1 MLGNG
6 DVIFLCMQR
15 RMRRWTCVQGT
26 HDTRLGVYMQK
37 PHCHQSYMNGAKAV
51 LWQQCA
57 KHTPCEHKLLIKPG
71 MHGLHNRRC
80 IHCVLL
86 EAAMSPLAVEI
97 ANRRLFCAKY
107 LYTAAASIYLQQ
119 SSHTVWAS
127 VKAGLLLMTTVSA
140 IALQEADGTFH
151 RRRGEVRL
159 TKITAGIRVIGVD
172 GQGLLQSMLSSRQV
186 SQGVQRAPEQLVCPE
201 MALID

>member
-51 LWQQCA
+51 LWQQCG

-86 EAAMSPLAVEI
+86 EAAMSPLAIENCQPPFVLCQSI
-97 ANRRLFCAKY
+97 FVHSCSLNRFAAELAYRLGICEGR
-107 LYTAAASIYLQQ
+107 LAADDDCVSHCPTGSRWDFSPQKRRSEAHQDHSWHQ
-119 SSHTVWAS
+119 SNW
-127 VKAGLLLMTTVSA
+127 G
-140 IALQEADGTFH
+140 
-151 RRRGEVRL
+151 
-159 TKITAGIRVIGVD
+159 
-172 GQGLLQSMLSSRQV
+172 
-186 SQGVQRAPEQLVCPE
+186 
-201 MALID
+201 